1 MIRFLFRTVF
11 WLGIV
16 VLLLPGDPN
25 SGTDAPRV
33 SAMQAL
39 VATRSAIADF
49 STFCDRNPQACAT
62 GSTAVQ
68 VFASKVRYGAEL
80 LSGYLNHNQDGGR
93 PRHAEDRRHAAG
105 LARPAGQ
112 ERLGLALSATAPPTP
127 PSLSTC
133 DLAVAP
139 RAVHLP

>member
-1 MIRFLFRTVF
+1 MGV
-11 WLGIV
+11 V

-80 LSGYLNHNQDGGR
+80 LTGYLNHGPDAGDRGTLQD
-93 PRHAEDRRHAAG
+93 EDLQPGWRG
-105 LARPAGQ
+105 QPAKSG
-112 ERLGLALSATAPPTP
+112 SA
-127 PSLSTC
+127 
-133 DLAVAP
+133 
-139 RAVHLP
+139 

>member
-11 WLGIV
+11 WLGVV

-39 VATRSAIADF
+39 LATRSAIADF

-80 LSGYLNHNQDGGR
+80 LSGYLSHSPEGDRGTLKS
-93 PRHAEDRRHAAG
+93 ED
-105 LARPAGQ
+105 LQPAWRGQ
-112 ERLGLALSATAPPTP
+112 PATSGSA
-127 PSLSTC
+127 
-133 DLAVAP
+133 
-139 RAVHLP
+139 

>member
-1 MIRFLFRTVF
+1 MIGFIIRASF
-11 WLGIV
+11 WLGVV

-25 SGTDAPRV
+25 SGADAPRV

-49 STFCDRNPQACAT
+49 STFCERNPATCAT

-80 LSGYLNHNQDGGR
+80 LSGYLSHSKAADEHGTLKSEDMQPGWRGQPAKGG
-93 PRHAEDRRHAAG
+93 
-105 LARPAGQ
+105 
-112 ERLGLALSATAPPTP
+112 SA
-127 PSLSTC
+127 
-133 DLAVAP
+133 
-139 RAVHLP
+139 

>member
-11 WLGIV
+11 WLGVV

-39 VATRSAIADF
+39 LATRSAIADV

-80 LSGYLNHNQDGGR
+80 LSGYLNHGPNASDRGTLNT
-93 PRHAEDRRHAAG
+93 EDVQ
-105 LARPAGQ
+105 PAWRGQ
-112 ERLGLALSATAPPTP
+112 PAKSGSA
-127 PSLSTC
+127 
-133 DLAVAP
+133 
-139 RAVHLP
+139 

>member
-11 WLGIV
+11 WLGVV

-25 SGTDAPRV
+25 TGTDAPRV

-39 VATRSAIADF
+39 LATRSAITDF
-49 STFCDRNPQACAT
+49 STFCDRNPDTCAT

-80 LSGYLNHNQDGGR
+80 LSGYLNHGQDAASHGTLKT
-93 PRHAEDRRHAAG
+93 EDLQPTWR
-105 LARPAGQ
+105 GQ
-112 ERLGLALSATAPPTP
+112 PPQSGSA
-127 PSLSTC
+127 
-133 DLAVAP
+133 
-139 RAVHLP
+139 

>member
-16 VLLLPGDPN
+16 VLLIPGDPN

-49 STFCDRNPQACAT
+49 STFCDRNPQTCAT

-68 VFASKVRYGAEL
+68 VFVSKVRYGAEL
-80 LSGYLNHNQDGGR
+80 LSGYLNHTQTAGDHGTLKT
-93 PRHAEDRRHAAG
+93 EDM
-105 LARPAGQ
+105 RPAWRG
-112 ERLGLALSATAPPTP
+112 EPAKSGSA
-127 PSLSTC
+127 
-133 DLAVAP
+133 
-139 RAVHLP
+139 

>member
-11 WLGIV
+11 WLGVV

-33 SAMQAL
+33 SAIQAL

-49 STFCDRNPQACAT
+49 STFCDRNPEACAT

-80 LSGYLNHNQDGGR
+80 LSGYLNHNQADGNHGTLKT
-93 PRHAEDRRHAAG
+93 EDLQPSWRG
-105 LARPAGQ
+105 QPAKSG
-112 ERLGLALSATAPPTP
+112 SA
-127 PSLSTC
+127 
-133 DLAVAP
+133 
-139 RAVHLP
+139 

>member
-1 MIRFLFRTVF
+1 MIRFLFRSVF
-11 WLGIV
+11 WLGVV

-80 LSGYLNHNQDGGR
+80 LSGYFNRGSNAADRGTLKT
-93 PRHAEDRRHAAG
+93 ED
-105 LARPAGQ
+105 LQPAWRGQ
-112 ERLGLALSATAPPTP
+112 SAKSGSA
-127 PSLSTC
+127 
-133 DLAVAP
+133 
-139 RAVHLP
+139 

>member
-1 MIRFLFRTVF
+1 MIMFLFRAAF
-11 WLGIV
+11 WLAVV

-25 SGTDAPRV
+25 TGTEAPRV

-49 STFCDRNPQACAT
+49 STFCDRNPDTCAT

-80 LSGYLNHNQDGGR
+80 S
-93 PRHAEDRRHAAG
+93 PAISVT
-105 LARPAGQ
+105 ARA
-112 ERLGLALSATAPPTP
+112 
-127 PSLSTC
+127 
-133 DLAVAP
+133 
-139 RAVHLP
+139 RADHGT